1 MTQIEFIRTFGT
13 FAVKDRIAIA
23 RQLKSK
29 VLDDLFEELDA
40 QMPDID
46 MSISEIQ
53 AEIQADRNEQKQKAE
68 NSPRC

>member
-1 MTQIEFIRTFGT
+1 MTQTDFIKTFES

-40 QMPDID
+40 QMPDIE

-53 AEIQADRNEQKQKAE
+53 EEIKADRNEQKQKAE

>member
-1 MTQIEFIRTFGT
+1 MTQTDFIKTFES

-53 AEIQADRNEQKQKAE
+53 EEIKADRNEQKQKAE

>member
-1 MTQIEFIRTFGT
+1 MTQTEFIKTFES
-13 FAVKDRIAIA
+13 FPVKDRIAIA

-40 QMPDID
+40 QMPDIE

-53 AEIQADRNEQKQKAE
+53 AEIQADRDEQRKKAE
-68 NSPRC
+68 TRSGR

>member
-1 MTQIEFIRTFGT
+1 MTQTDFIKAFESFT
-13 FAVKDRIAIA
+13 VKDRIAIA

-40 QMPDID
+40 QMPDIE

-53 AEIQADRNEQKQKAE
+53 AEIQADRDEQKQKAE
-68 NSPRC
+68 NSPRR

>member
-1 MTQIEFIRTFGT
+1 MTQTEFIRTFES

-40 QMPDID
+40 QMPDIE

-53 AEIQADRNEQKQKAE
+53 EEIKADRNEQKQKAE

>member
-1 MTQIEFIRTFGT
+1 MTQTDFIKTFEA

-40 QMPDID
+40 QMPDIE

-53 AEIQADRNEQKQKAE
+53 EEIKADRNEQKQKAE

>member
-1 MTQIEFIRTFGT
+1 MTQTEFIRTFES

-53 AEIQADRNEQKQKAE
+53 EEIKADRNEQKQKAE